1 MKKAI
6 TILTVILSLMLLLTA
21 CGTKAA
27 VAPSGALLLAETVL
41 KGRTQPAARI
51 LQEENK
57 TEGQEPLYVD
67 DGTVPGVYRVY
78 SFMGMPLAGFAVVMD
93 TTPEEAANFMVLE
106 LREDG
111 TGSIDVQG
119 EHAELTYT
127 VNGDSLTMDVDG
139 EALTVQMKN
148 GLIYLDFDGNAVT
161 LARLTEAAYTAG
173 ITVQGTEEEY
183 LNDGTVAGT
192 YWVYSIMGMKLEDAA
207 KAMNSTPAKVAG
219 LLKFQLMEDGSAVF
233 ATENVEAEGSYV
245 IEEETIS
252 LDLKG
257 EILSGTYKDGMIS
270 IDQDGTSFV
279 MARLTEEKLAS
290 LGIGTEREEYINDG
304 TIAGEYLLYSFME
317 MSLFEYAELAQMEP
331 REAAKL
337 IQITLTED
345 GVARVVSNGE
355 VLEMPYTLEGESI
368 AIGEGRDL
376 VDGTLKDG
384 LLTLS
389 QDGMSMVLA
398 RLTENAYVKAE
409 TSEKGEAQV
418 WTGVYYKMVGSSNT
432 FTDDPFSLELYADG
446 TGVHHRDGFHLNI
459 TWTQEGD
466 AFSMTELLGGATYT
480 GTMTESEL
488 HLFNG
493 DPQNSFT
500 FEYVYSR

>member
-1 MKKAI
+1 
-6 TILTVILSLMLLLTA
+6 
-21 CGTKAA
+21 
-27 VAPSGALLLAETVL
+27 
-41 KGRTQPAARI
+41 
-51 LQEENK
+51 
-57 TEGQEPLYVD
+57 
-67 DGTVPGVYRVY
+67 
-78 SFMGMPLAGFAVVMD
+78 
-93 TTPEEAANFMVLE
+93 
-106 LREDG
+106 
-111 TGSIDVQG
+111 
-119 EHAELTYT
+119 
-127 VNGDSLTMDVDG
+127 
-139 EALTVQMKN
+139 
-148 GLIYLDFDGNAVT
+148 
-161 LARLTEAAYTAG
+161 
-173 ITVQGTEEEY
+173 
-183 LNDGTVAGT
+183 
-192 YWVYSIMGMKLEDAA
+192 
-207 KAMNSTPAKVAG
+207 
-219 LLKFQLMEDGSAVF
+219 
-233 ATENVEAEGSYV
+233 
-245 IEEETIS
+245 
-252 LDLKG
+252 
-257 EILSGTYKDGMIS
+257 MIS

-304 TIAGEYLLYSFME
+304 TIAGEYLLYSFMN

-345 GVARVVSNGE
+345 GVARVVSSGE
-355 VLEMPYTLEGESI
+355 VLEMPYTLEGKDIS
-368 AIGEGRDL
+368 IGEGRDL

-409 TSEKGEAQV
+409 DPEKGEAQV

-466 AFSMTELLGGATYT
+466 AFSMTELLGGAAYT

-500 FEYVYSR
+500 FKYVYSR